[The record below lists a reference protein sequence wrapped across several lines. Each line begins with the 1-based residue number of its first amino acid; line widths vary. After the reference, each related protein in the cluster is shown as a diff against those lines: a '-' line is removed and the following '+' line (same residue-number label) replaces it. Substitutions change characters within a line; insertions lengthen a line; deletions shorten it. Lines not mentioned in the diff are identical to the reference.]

1 MKFII
6 QSNFGYIFYYQQL
19 VEVYLM
25 VQHFG
30 VQLKIPH

>member
-1 MKFII
+1 MKVII
-6 QSNFGYIFYYQQL
+6 QSIFGYIFYHQRL
-19 VEVYLM
+19 AEVYLM